1 MITYHKGN
9 LFTANP
15 THILHGCNCQGV
27 MGAGFA
33 RQIRQRYPTVFD
45 AYRSYCAARSP
56 KELLGDALVCKQ
68 DGVSI
73 INAFTQL
80 TCGNLADHRYVS
92 YDAVAKVFEL
102 VSIFIPDDSVYLDMP
117 KICAGLGGANWG
129 VIEAIIKSE
138 VPDWVNIR
146 IWEQ

>member
-1 MITYHKGN
+1 MLTYHKGN
-9 LFTANP
+9 LFSVNP

-33 RQIRQRYPTVFD
+33 RQIRQKYPTVFEE
-45 AYRSYCAARSP
+45 YRKYCISRPP
-56 KELLGDALVCKQ
+56 KDLLGDALVCNV

-80 TCGNLADHRYVS
+80 TCGNLPDYRYVS
-92 YDAVAKVFEL
+92 YDAVARVFE
-102 VSIFIPDDSVYLDMP
+102 SITIFIPDGSVYLDMP
-117 KICAGLGGANWG
+117 KICAGLGGADWN

-146 IWEQ
+146 VWEL